1 MERGDS
7 EMRIIKNAA
16 QRRRAVLVPVLCSSL
31 LLGAGVAGAAG
42 QEQMGQSGQ
51 STMGQST
58 KSTQSGQSKQQGMAS
73 LPDAYKLSNWIGK
86 PVRNTTGEDLG
97 KVDELVMDDF
107 GVVRYVILNREG
119 QNSGG
124 KNRVAVP
131 LEHFL
136 YPAGQQQQALV
147 LDVSPEQI
155 AQAPSFDSSSWPN
168 MGDEKWS
175 TLVITYWLPEKTAA
189 QQGQQQAQQSQQA
202 PTGQSGGMQSEASR
216 DVGYLPRQKEQLFSR
231 LDKDSDD
238 AIQRSEA
245 QSYAPVAQQFEQLD
259 TYSNGRL
266 SRSEFAAFE
275 LRDQPPQG
283 AGQQ

>member
-1 MERGDS
+1 
-7 EMRIIKNAA
+7 MRIIKHAA

-31 LLGAGVAGAAG
+31 LLGAGVAAAAG

-58 KSTQSGQSKQQGMAS
+58 KSMQSGQSQQQGGLAS

-107 GVVRYVILNREG
+107 GVVRYVILDREG
-119 QNSGG
+119 QSSGG

-131 LEHFL
+131 LGHFL

-175 TLVITYWLPEKTAA
+175 TLVITYWLPEETAA

-202 PTGQSGGMQSEASR
+202 RAGQSGGMQNEASR
-216 DVGYLPRQKEQLFSR
+216 DMGYLPRQKEQLFSR

-275 LRDQPPQG
+275 LSDQPPQG
-283 AGQQ
+283 TGQQ